1 MDEINRLIYEPS
13 LEQMSALEKGLQ
25 DGINGICEP
34 TLGLDNNLNC
44 CDSLVA
50 IDNMLKQTLID
61 RFSDRIAELKQS
73 LKEEKPMT
81 MNGMFNFNGN
91 FGKITPGMCKL
102 SINGGIAVKTNNGYK
117 TYDVETGRLTNCDNF
132 VLGDSDDMFFVLP
145 ANKVKK
151 GDIILADGKP
161 KCVIDTEENKIT
173 ALNYEDS
180 TIVSII
186 PEHHVFMGSTYFYG
200 KVVSLFGNNLGSG
213 KKGVKKLMSYMM
225 MSEIMKG
232 NSGVGGNSVMSNML
246 PFMMF
251 GGNMDDLFDGMFDFD
266 LEDTDKNKKE

>member
-1 MDEINRLIYEPS
+1 MFKTDNITPLGVDFGTGGSGLCGTNP
-13 LEQMSALEKGLQ
+13 ALELAT
-25 DGINGICEP
+25 NS
-34 TLGLDNNLNC
+34 NC
-44 CDSLVA
+44 CSSFWGLHNGASSLTNLIEAIADSRRKA
-50 IDNMLKQTLID
+50 M
-61 RFSDRIAELKQS
+61 
-73 LKEEKPMT
+73 EEITSKGE
-81 MNGMFNFNGN
+81 NNMFNFNGN

>member
-13 LEQMSALEKGLQ
+13 LAHMAALEKGLQ
-25 DGINGICEP
+25 DGINGICKP
-34 TLGLDNNLNC
+34 TLGFANDYC
-44 CDSLVA
+44 CDSFAAMTEPCGQSVFEKF
-50 IDNMLKQTLID
+50 NK
-61 RFSDRIAELKQS
+61 SIAKILQDS
-73 LKEEKPMT
+73 REEKSIT

-266 LEDTDKNKKE
+266 FEDTDKNKKE